1 LNVCMKERTQRR
13 SNDLEQNTE
22 KRKKLRGSCTY
33 IQPESN
39 SLGRYLV
46 PRSTCEILSASTCA
60 VTTARICKRRL
71 CYRKQNGLSDH
82 ATKNLASAW
91 ICERKISLQNKNK
104 SQWSWHTESCF
115 DLSDDDSQLANYQK
129 KPSQM
134 YPWWASLI
142 SHAEN
147 FREKQQ

>member
-1 LNVCMKERTQRR
+1 MDYDNEEDHHLKDAKSSSLRR
-13 SNDLEQNTE
+13 SFYVHARAPFSLECAFERANTKTQNDLEQNTE

-60 VTTARICKRRL
+60 VTTARISKRRL

-91 ICERKISLQNKNK
+91 SCERKISLQNKGK
-104 SQWSWHTESCF
+104 SQ
-115 DLSDDDSQLANYQK
+115 
-129 KPSQM
+129 
-134 YPWWASLI
+134 
-142 SHAEN
+142 
-147 FREKQQ
+147 